1 MRTETKRILAI
12 HDLSGFGF
20 SSLMAVIP
28 IMTAM
33 EIQVCALP
41 TVILSANTCYDG
53 IKCIDM
59 TPHLKAFARHWQDLD
74 LHFDAIYS
82 GFLGSPEQACIVAD
96 IMAYYRERNVP
107 CIVDPVMADK
117 GELYSYYDRGIID
130 AMRHLIKQAD
140 IITPNLSEAAFLLG
154 ENSPERLSAVQLEN
168 WTRRL
173 GELGCRNA
181 IITGVMLKGV
191 NSQHSISAYN
201 TEHDQYRHLQHKA
214 FAGDFPGSGD
224 IFTAVLTGA
233 LVWGKCLVRAIDLAA
248 DFVWDTIES
257 TALAPRPLCEG
268 IALEKTLHRLRNIP
282 DA

>member
-1 MRTETKRILAI
+1 MRTITKRILAI

-53 IKCIDM
+53 IQSVDM
-59 TPHLKAFARHWQDLD
+59 TTHLKAFATHWQDLD
-74 LHFDAIYS
+74 LHFDAVYS
-82 GFLGSPEQACIVAD
+82 GFLGSPEQARIVAG

-117 GELYSYYDRGIID
+117 GELYSCFDRSIVD
-130 AMRHLIKQAD
+130 AMRQLIRQAD
-140 IITPNLSEAAFLLG
+140 VITPNLSEAALLLS
-154 ENSPERLSAVQLEN
+154 ESYPERLSAGQLED

-173 GELGCRNA
+173 GELGCRNTL
-181 IITGVMLKGV
+181 ITGVLLKGM

-201 TEHDQYRHLQHKA
+201 SEHDQYRHLQHKA

-224 IFTAVLTGA
+224 IFATVLTGA
-233 LVWGKCLVRAIDLAA
+233 LVWGKSLIRAIDIAGE
-248 DFVWDTIES
+248 FVYQTIEH
-257 TALAPRPLCEG
+257 TALSPRPLSEG
-268 IALEKTLHRLRNIP
+268 IALEKTLHRLHSIP

>member
-12 HDLSGFGF
+12 HDLSGFGY

-41 TVILSANTCYDG
+41 TVILSANTCYQG
-53 IKCIDM
+53 IKSVDM
-59 TPHLKAFARHWQDLD
+59 TPHLRDFAQHWQDLE

-82 GFLGSPEQACIVAD
+82 GFLGSPEQARIVAD
-96 IMAYYRERNVP
+96 IMAYYREKSVP
-107 CIVDPVMADK
+107 CIVDPVMADNGK
-117 GELYSYYDRGIID
+117 LYSCFDAGIVD

-140 IITPNLSEAAFLLG
+140 IITPNLSEAALLLS
-154 ENSPERLSAVQLEN
+154 ENYPDRLSAGQLEN

-173 GELGCRNA
+173 GELGCRNTM
-181 IITGVMLKGV
+181 ITGVLIKGM
-191 NSQHSISAYN
+191 NSHHSISAYN
-201 TEHDQYRHLQHKA
+201 CENDQYRHVQHKA

-224 IFTAVLTGA
+224 VFASVLTGA
-233 LVWGKCLVRAIDLAA
+233 LVWGKCLMRAIDLAA
-248 DFVWDTIES
+248 DFVYNTIET
-257 TALAPRPLCEG
+257 TALAPRPLSEG
-268 IALEKTLHRLRNIP
+268 VALEKTLYRLRSIL